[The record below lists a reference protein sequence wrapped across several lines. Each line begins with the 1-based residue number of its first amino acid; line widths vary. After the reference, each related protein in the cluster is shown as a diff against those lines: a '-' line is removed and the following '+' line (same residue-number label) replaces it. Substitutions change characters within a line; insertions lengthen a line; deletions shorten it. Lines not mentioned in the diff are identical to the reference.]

1 MSEAE
6 IAELVALYWDIAVN
20 SFTIYISFTFAYLA
34 TAYFV
39 GANLTRFQ
47 VLAASSMYLF
57 SAISGILSMTA
68 AIQAWSAYKASTPT
82 RLDEV
87 YFLSETLWQVY
98 IPLLTSAGVI
108 MSLYFMYDLR
118 RRAGLTLES

>member
-1 MSEAE
+1 MTEAE
-6 IAELVALYWDIAVN
+6 IAELVAVYWDIAVN

-47 VLAASSMYLF
+47 VLTASSMYVF
-57 SAISGILSMTA
+57 SAVSAILSMTA
-68 AIQAWSAYKASTPT
+68 AIQAWSVYKASTPT

-87 YFLSETLWQVY
+87 YLLSETLWQAY
-98 IPLLTSAGVI
+98 IPLLTTVVVI
-108 MSLYFMYDLR
+108 ISLYFMYDLR
-118 RRAGLTLES
+118 RRAGFTLES